1 MLELKNIVKTYV
13 TGETKHDALKGINI
27 TFRENEFV
35 SILGQSGS
43 GKTTLL
49 NIIGGLDRYTSG
61 DLLIKGISTKKYY
74 DEQWD
79 AYRNQSIGFVFQSY
93 NLIPHQSVLSNVE
106 LSLTL
111 AGVSKKERRKRAEE
125 VLKKVGLEE
134 HMHKK
139 PNQMSGGQMQRV
151 AIARALINNPK
162 ILLADEPTGALDS
175 ETSIQ
180 IMELLKEIAKDK
192 LVIMVTHNPELAEKY
207 STRIINIHDGEVTS
221 DTNPYEADNATPDEK
236 KRIKLKLPM
245 PFKTAL
251 SLSFNNLRTKK
262 GRTILTAF
270 AGSIGIIG
278 IALVLSLSSGMQDY
292 IADTQQNMLSSYPI
306 TIQSKSVDVMSNR
319 QEVIDEKFK
328 EKEEHTLDKIYQ
340 GGYASDT
347 LKSQS
352 IQTQKNDL
360 KQFKEYIESGNGAKI
375 RNNTSTIQ
383 YGYDIDLQIYK
394 ADTENGIVQI
404 SPNSVSD
411 NESENSLS
419 ALSSLKDSVGLT
431 GTSVFSEMIG
441 DEELLSSQYEV
452 LAGQWPSNYDEL
464 VLVVNSNNELDDL
477 TLYSLGLKDK
487 NEIEEIKELV
497 NENKSV
503 DNSKY
508 DKKEYS
514 YDELLNLTFK
524 LVNAADYYE
533 KSENSW
539 IDKSTD
545 EEYLKSLIN
554 NGTDLKISGIVR
566 AKEDAQ
572 AGLITG
578 SIGYTSA
585 LTEFVSKKAA
595 DSEIVKEQL
604 ADQNTNIL
612 TGIKFVEIDKNTDK
626 SDLMNSLSTKQ
637 KAQLLTMSEE
647 DRMSFMAS
655 YLQNLSVSYD
665 DIMKKLGYADI
676 NNPSS
681 ISLYLQDF
689 NSRDQII
696 SEIDKYNETQNEN
709 NQKDKKITYT
719 DMIGMMTS
727 SINKIIDMVT
737 YLLIGFVSIS
747 LVVSSIMIGIIT
759 YISVLERTKEIG
771 ILRSIG
777 ASKSDISR
785 VFNAETIIVGLTSG
799 LIGIG
804 VTLLLIIPA
813 NLIIEHL
820 TGVANLAALPVLGAV
835 ILIII
840 SVALTMIAGLIPSKI
855 AAKKDPVTALR
866 SE

>member
-1 MLELKNIVKTYV
+1 M
-13 TGETKHDALKGINI
+13 
-27 TFRENEFV
+27 
-35 SILGQSGS
+35 
-43 GKTTLL
+43 

-61 DLLIKGISTKKYY
+61 DLLIKGVSTKKYY

-151 AIARALINNPK
+151 AIARALINNPE

-207 STRIINIHDGEVTS
+207 LTRIINIHDGEVTS
-221 DTNPYEADNATPDEK
+221 DTNPYEADIPADEK

-251 SLSFNNLRTKK
+251 SLSFNNLKTKK
-262 GRTILTAF
+262 GRTFLTAF

-278 IALVLSLSSGMQDY
+278 IALVLSLSSGMQNY

-340 GGYASDT
+340 GGYASDA

-360 KQFKEYIESGNGAKI
+360 KQFREYIESGNGAKI

-404 SPNSVSD
+404 SPNSASD
-411 NESENSLS
+411 DETENSLS
-419 ALSSLKDSVGLT
+419 ALSSLKDSVGIA
-431 GTSVFSEMIG
+431 GTSVFSEIIG
-441 DEELLSSQYEV
+441 NEELLSSQYEV
-452 LAGQWPSNYDEL
+452 LAGKWPSNYDEL

-514 YDELLNLTFK
+514 FDELLNLTFK
-524 LVNAADYYE
+524 LVNASDYYE
-533 KSENSW
+533 KSNGSW
-539 IDKSTD
+539 VDKSTD

-572 AGLITG
+572 AALITG

-604 ADQNTNIL
+604 ADQSTNIL

-626 SDLMNSLSTKQ
+626 SDLMNSLSAKQ

-647 DRMSFMAS
+647 ERMSFMAS

-689 NSRDQII
+689 NSRDKII
-696 SEIDKYNETQNEN
+696 SEIDKYNET
-709 NQKDKKITYT
+709 
-719 DMIGMMTS
+719 
-727 SINKIIDMVT
+727 
-737 YLLIGFVSIS
+737 
-747 LVVSSIMIGIIT
+747 
-759 YISVLERTKEIG
+759 
-771 ILRSIG
+771 
-777 ASKSDISR
+777 
-785 VFNAETIIVGLTSG
+785 
-799 LIGIG
+799 
-804 VTLLLIIPA
+804 
-813 NLIIEHL
+813 
-820 TGVANLAALPVLGAV
+820 
-835 ILIII
+835 
-840 SVALTMIAGLIPSKI
+840 
-855 AAKKDPVTALR
+855 
-866 SE
+866 

>member
-1 MLELKNIVKTYV
+1 M
-13 TGETKHDALKGINI
+13 
-27 TFRENEFV
+27 
-35 SILGQSGS
+35 
-43 GKTTLL
+43 

-61 DLLIKGISTKKYY
+61 DLLIKGVSTKKYY

-151 AIARALINNPK
+151 AIARALINNPE

-207 STRIINIHDGEVTS
+207 LTRIINIHDGEVTS
-221 DTNPYEADNATPDEK
+221 DTNPYEADIPADEK

-251 SLSFNNLRTKK
+251 SLSFNNLKTKK
-262 GRTILTAF
+262 GRTFLTAF

-278 IALVLSLSSGMQDY
+278 IALVLSLSSGMQNY

-340 GGYASDT
+340 GGYASDA

-360 KQFKEYIESGNGAKI
+360 KQFREYIESGNGAKI

-404 SPNSVSD
+404 SPNSASD
-411 NESENSLS
+411 DETENSLS
-419 ALSSLKDSVGLT
+419 ALSSLKDSVGIA
-431 GTSVFSEMIG
+431 GTSVFSEIIG
-441 DEELLSSQYEV
+441 NEELLSSQYEV
-452 LAGQWPSNYDEL
+452 LAGKWPSNYDEL

-514 YDELLNLTFK
+514 FDELLNLTFK
-524 LVNAADYYE
+524 LVNASDYYE
-533 KSENSW
+533 KSNGSW
-539 IDKSTD
+539 VDKSTD

-572 AGLITG
+572 AALITG

-595 DSEIVKEQL
+595 DSKIVKEQL
-604 ADQNTNIL
+604 ADQSTNIL

-626 SDLMNSLSTKQ
+626 SDLMNSLSAKQ

-647 DRMSFMAS
+647 ERMSFMAS

-689 NSRDQII
+689 NSRDKII
-696 SEIDKYNETQNEN
+696 LEIDKYNETQNEN

-785 VFNAETIIVGLTSG
+785 VFNAETIIIGLTSG

>member
-1 MLELKNIVKTYV
+1 MLELKNIVKTYI
-13 TGETKHDALKGINI
+13 TGETKRDALKSINV

-35 SILGQSGS
+35 SILGPSGS

-61 DLLIKGISTKKYY
+61 DMLIKGVSTKKYY

-79 AYRNQSIGFVFQSY
+79 AYRNRSIGFVFQSY

-111 AGVSKKERRKRAEE
+111 AGVSKKERRRRAEE

-151 AIARALINNPK
+151 AIARALINNPE

-207 STRIINIHDGEVTS
+207 STRIINIHDGEIVS
-221 DTNPYEADNATPDEK
+221 DTNPYEAVENEIK
-236 KRIKLKLPM
+236 EEKRISIKLPM

-292 IADTQQNMLSSYPI
+292 ISDTEESILSSYPI
-306 TIQSKSVDVMSNR
+306 TIQKQSVDVMANR
-319 QEVIDEKFK
+319 QEVLDEKMK
-328 EKEEHTLDKIYQ
+328 DKEEHTLDKIYQ
-340 GGYASDT
+340 GGYASDE

-352 IQTQKNDL
+352 IQTQNNDL
-360 KQFKEYIESGNGAKI
+360 KQFKEYIEGNNGAKI
-375 RNNTSTIQ
+375 RSNTSVIQ
-383 YGYDIDLQIYK
+383 YGYDIDLHIYK
-394 ADTENGIVQI
+394 ADTDSIVQI
-404 SPNSVSD
+404 SPESAAD
-411 NESENSLS
+411 DKSENSLS
-419 ALSSLKDSVGLT
+419 ALASIKDSVGIT
-431 GTSVFSEMIG
+431 GSSVFSEMIG
-441 DEELLSSQYEV
+441 NEELLSSQYDV
-452 LAGQWPSNYDEL
+452 LAGKWPSSYDEL
-464 VLVVNSNNELDDL
+464 VLVVNSNNEIDDL
-477 TLYSLGLKDK
+477 TLYSLGLKD
-487 NEIEEIKELV
+487 ESEIKEIKNKV
-497 NENKSV
+497 NNNQTV

-508 DKKEYS
+508 EKKEYS

-524 LVNAADYYE
+524 LINAPDCYV
-533 KSENSW
+533 KENGSW
-539 IDKSTD
+539 VDKSSD
-545 EEYLKSLIN
+545 KEYMKKLIN
-554 NGTDLKISGIVR
+554 NGTELKISGIVR
-566 AKEDAQ
+566 AKDDAQ
-572 AGLITG
+572 SGLITG
-578 SIGYTSA
+578 TVGYTSS
-585 LTEFVSKKAA
+585 LTEFVSNKAA
-595 DSEIVKEQL
+595 ESEIVKEQL
-604 ADQNTNIL
+604 ADQSTNVF
-612 TGIKFVEIDKNTDK
+612 TGIKFVEIDESTDK
-626 SDLMNSLSTKQ
+626 NDLMNSLSTKQ
-637 KAQLLTMSEE
+637 KTQLLTMSEE
-647 DRMSFMAS
+647 ERMAFLAS
-655 YLQNLSVSYD
+655 YMENLSVTYD
-665 DIMKKLGYADI
+665 DNMKKLGYADI

-681 ISLYLQDF
+681 ISLYLKDF
-689 NSRDQII
+689 NSRDKII
-696 SEIDKYNETQNEN
+696 SEIDNYNKMQKSN
-709 NQKDKKITYT
+709 NKDSKAITYT
-719 DMIGMMTS
+719 DMIEIMTS

-785 VFNAETIIVGLTSG
+785 VFNAETVIVGLSSG

-804 VTLLLIIPA
+804 LTLLLIIPA

-820 TGVANLAALPVLGAV
+820 TGVANLAALPTLGAI

-840 SVALTMIAGLIPSKI
+840 SVVLTMIAGLIPSKI

>member
-1 MLELKNIVKTYV
+1 MLQLKNIVKTYV

-151 AIARALINNPK
+151 AIARALINNPE

-207 STRIINIHDGEVTS
+207 STRIINIHDGKITS
-221 DTNPYEADNATPDEK
+221 DTNPYEADNTPPDEK
-236 KRIKLKLPM
+236 KKIKLKLPM

-292 IADTQQNMLSSYPI
+292 ISDTQQNMLSSYPI
-306 TIQSKSVDVMSNR
+306 TIQSQSVDVMSNR

-340 GGYASDT
+340 GGYASDE

-360 KQFKEYIESGNGAKI
+360 KQFREYIESNNGAKI

-394 ADTENGIVQI
+394 ADTDNGIVQI
-404 SPNSVSD
+404 SPKSVSD

-431 GTSVFSEMIG
+431 DTSVFSEMIG

-452 LAGQWPSNYDEL
+452 LAGKWPSNYDEL

-524 LVNAADYYE
+524 LVNASDYYE
-533 KSENSW
+533 KSNGSW
-539 IDKSTD
+539 VDKSTD
-545 EEYLKSLIN
+545 KEYLKSLIN
-554 NGTDLKISGIVR
+554 NATDLKISGIVR

-585 LTEFVSKKAA
+585 LTEFVSEKAA

-604 ADQNTNIL
+604 ADQSTNIL

-626 SDLMNSLSTKQ
+626 SDLMNSLSAKQ
-637 KAQLLTMSEE
+637 KTQLLTMSEE
-647 DRMSFMAS
+647 ERMSFMAS

-665 DIMKKLGYADI
+665 DIMKGFGYADI

-681 ISLYLQDF
+681 ISLYLQYF
-689 NSRDQII
+689 NSRDNII
-696 SEIDKYNETQNEN
+696 S
-709 NQKDKKITYT
+709 
-719 DMIGMMTS
+719 
-727 SINKIIDMVT
+727 
-737 YLLIGFVSIS
+737 
-747 LVVSSIMIGIIT
+747 
-759 YISVLERTKEIG
+759 
-771 ILRSIG
+771 
-777 ASKSDISR
+777 
-785 VFNAETIIVGLTSG
+785 
-799 LIGIG
+799 
-804 VTLLLIIPA
+804 
-813 NLIIEHL
+813 
-820 TGVANLAALPVLGAV
+820 
-835 ILIII
+835 
-840 SVALTMIAGLIPSKI
+840 
-855 AAKKDPVTALR
+855 
-866 SE
+866 

>member
-1 MLELKNIVKTYV
+1 M
-13 TGETKHDALKGINI
+13 
-27 TFRENEFV
+27 
-35 SILGQSGS
+35 
-43 GKTTLL
+43 

-61 DLLIKGISTKKYY
+61 DLLIKGVSTKKYY

-106 LSLTL
+106 LSLAL

-139 PNQMSGGQMQRV
+139 PNQMSGGQMQRD
-151 AIARALINNPK
+151 AIARALINNPE

-221 DTNPYEADNATPDEK
+221 DTNPYEADIPADEK

-251 SLSFNNLRTKK
+251 SLSFNNLKTKK
-262 GRTILTAF
+262 GRTFLTAF

-278 IALVLSLSSGMQDY
+278 IALVLSLSSGMQNY

-340 GGYASDT
+340 GGYASDA

-360 KQFKEYIESGNGAKI
+360 KQFREYIESGNGAKI

-404 SPNSVSD
+404 SPNSASD
-411 NESENSLS
+411 DETENSLS
-419 ALSSLKDSVGLT
+419 ALSSLKDSVGIA
-431 GTSVFSEMIG
+431 GTSVFSEIIG
-441 DEELLSSQYEV
+441 NEELLSSQYEV
-452 LAGQWPSNYDEL
+452 LAGKWPSNYDEL

-487 NEIEEIKELV
+487 NKIEEIKELV

-514 YDELLNLTFK
+514 FDELLNLTFK
-524 LVNAADYYE
+524 LVNA
-533 KSENSW
+533 
-539 IDKSTD
+539 
-545 EEYLKSLIN
+545 
-554 NGTDLKISGIVR
+554 
-566 AKEDAQ
+566 
-572 AGLITG
+572 
-578 SIGYTSA
+578 
-585 LTEFVSKKAA
+585 
-595 DSEIVKEQL
+595 
-604 ADQNTNIL
+604 
-612 TGIKFVEIDKNTDK
+612 
-626 SDLMNSLSTKQ
+626 
-637 KAQLLTMSEE
+637 
-647 DRMSFMAS
+647 
-655 YLQNLSVSYD
+655 
-665 DIMKKLGYADI
+665 
-676 NNPSS
+676 
-681 ISLYLQDF
+681 
-689 NSRDQII
+689 
-696 SEIDKYNETQNEN
+696 
-709 NQKDKKITYT
+709 
-719 DMIGMMTS
+719 
-727 SINKIIDMVT
+727 
-737 YLLIGFVSIS
+737 
-747 LVVSSIMIGIIT
+747 
-759 YISVLERTKEIG
+759 
-771 ILRSIG
+771 
-777 ASKSDISR
+777 
-785 VFNAETIIVGLTSG
+785 
-799 LIGIG
+799 
-804 VTLLLIIPA
+804 
-813 NLIIEHL
+813 
-820 TGVANLAALPVLGAV
+820 
-835 ILIII
+835 
-840 SVALTMIAGLIPSKI
+840 
-855 AAKKDPVTALR
+855 
-866 SE
+866 

>member
-1 MLELKNIVKTYV
+1 MLQLKNIVKTYV

-151 AIARALINNPK
+151 AIARALINNPE

-207 STRIINIHDGEVTS
+207 STRIINIHDGKITS
-221 DTNPYEADNATPDEK
+221 DTNPYEADNTPPDEK
-236 KRIKLKLPM
+236 KKIKLKLPM

-292 IADTQQNMLSSYPI
+292 ISDTQQNMLSSYPI
-306 TIQSKSVDVMSNR
+306 TIQSQSVDVMSNR

-340 GGYASDT
+340 GGYASDE

-360 KQFKEYIESGNGAKI
+360 KQFREYIESNNGAKI

-394 ADTENGIVQI
+394 ADTDNGIVQI
-404 SPNSVSD
+404 SPKSVSD

-431 GTSVFSEMIG
+431 DTSVFSEMIG

-452 LAGQWPSNYDEL
+452 LAGKWPSNYDEL

-524 LVNAADYYE
+524 LVNASDYYE
-533 KSENSW
+533 KSNGSW
-539 IDKSTD
+539 VDKSTD
-545 EEYLKSLIN
+545 KEYLKSLIN
-554 NGTDLKISGIVR
+554 NATDLKISGIVR

-585 LTEFVSKKAA
+585 LTEFVSEKAA

-604 ADQNTNIL
+604 ADQSTNIL

-626 SDLMNSLSTKQ
+626 SDLMNSLSAKQ
-637 KAQLLTMSEE
+637 KTQLLTMSEE
-647 DRMSFMAS
+647 ERMSFMAS

-665 DIMKKLGYADI
+665 DIMKGFGYADI

-689 NSRDQII
+689 NSRDKII

-747 LVVSSIMIGIIT
+747 LIVSSIMIGIIT

-785 VFNAETIIVGLTSG
+785 VFNAETIIIGLTSG

>member
-1 MLELKNIVKTYV
+1 MLELKNIVKTYT
-13 TGETKHDALKGINI
+13 TGETKRDALKNISI

-61 DLLIKGISTKKYY
+61 DMLIKGVSTKQYY

-79 AYRNQSIGFVFQSY
+79 AFRNRSIGFVFQSY
-93 NLIPHQSVLSNVE
+93 NLIPHQSVLANVE

-111 AGVSKKERRKRAEE
+111 AGVSKKERRARAEA

-151 AIARALINNPK
+151 AIARALINNPE

-207 STRIINIHDGEVTS
+207 STRIINIHDGEIVNDS
-221 DTNPYEADNATPDEK
+221 NPYEAADNTSEEK
-236 KRIKLKLPM
+236 KRMGIKLPM

-278 IALVLSLSSGMQDY
+278 IALVLALSSGMQDY
-292 IADTQQNMLSSYPI
+292 ISNTEESMLSSYPI
-306 TIQSKSVDVMSNR
+306 TIQNQSVDVAANR
-319 QEVIDEKFK
+319 REAVDEKK
-328 EKEEHTLDKIYQ
+328 KDKEEHTLDKIYQ
-340 GGYASDT
+340 GGYASDQ

-352 IQTQKNDL
+352 IQTQSNDL
-360 KQFKEYIESGNGAKI
+360 KSFKAYIESSSGAKI
-375 RNNTSTIQ
+375 RRNTSTIQ

-394 ADTENGIVQI
+394 ADTDSVVQL
-404 SPNSVSD
+404 SPKSVTD
-411 NESENSLS
+411 NESES
-419 ALSSLKDSVGLT
+419 AGSSISALKDSVGLT
-431 GTSVFSEMIG
+431 NSSVFSEMIG
-441 DEELLSSQYEV
+441 DQALLSAQYEV
-452 LAGQWPSNYDEL
+452 VAGEWPSSYDEL
-464 VLVVNSNNELDDL
+464 VLVVDANNEIDDL
-477 TLYSLGLKDK
+477 TLYALGLKDES
-487 NEIEEIKELV
+487 EIREIKKKV
-497 NENKSV
+497 NNNQTV
-503 DNSKY
+503 DPSKY
-508 DKKEYS
+508 EKQEYS
-514 YDELLNLTFK
+514 YDELLQLTFK
-524 LVNAADYYE
+524 LVNAADCYV
-533 KSENSW
+533 KENGAW
-539 IDKSTD
+539 LDKTAD
-545 EEYLKSLIN
+545 KEYMKKLIK
-554 NGTDLKISGIVR
+554 NGVELKISGIVR
-566 AKEDAQ
+566 QKEDAQ
-572 AGLITG
+572 AGLIAGTV
-578 SIGYTSA
+578 GYTSA
-585 LTEFVSKKAA
+585 LTEFVSSQAA
-595 DSEIVKEQL
+595 ESKIVKEQL
-604 ADQNTNIL
+604 ADQSTNIF
-612 TGIKFVEIDKNTDK
+612 TGIQFVDLDENTDK
-626 SDLMNSLSTKQ
+626 NDLMNSLTAKQ
-637 KAQLLTMSEE
+637 KTQLLTMSEE
-647 DRMSFMAS
+647 ERMSFLAS
-655 YLQNLSVSYD
+655 YVENLSTTYAD
-665 DIMKKLGYADI
+665 NLKKLGYADI
-676 NNPSS
+676 DNPSS
-681 ISLYLQDF
+681 VSLYLKDF

-696 SEIDKYNETQNEN
+696 SEIENYNDAQRSN
-709 NQKDKKITYT
+709 NKESQTITYT
-719 DMIGMMTS
+719 DMIGMMTE
-727 SINKIIDMVT
+727 SISKIIDMVT

-777 ASKSDISR
+777 ASKSDISK
-785 VFNAETIIVGLTSG
+785 VFNAETVIIGLTSG

-804 VTLLLIIPA
+804 STLLLIIPA
-813 NLIIEHL
+813 NLIIEQL
-820 TGVANLAALPVLGAV
+820 TGVANLAALPALGAV
-835 ILIII
+835 ILVII

>member
-1 MLELKNIVKTYV
+1 MLQLKNIVKTYV

-151 AIARALINNPK
+151 AIARALINNPE

-207 STRIINIHDGEVTS
+207 STRIINIHDGKITS
-221 DTNPYEADNATPDEK
+221 DTNPYEADNTPPDEK

-292 IADTQQNMLSSYPI
+292 ISDTQQNMLSSYPI
-306 TIQSKSVDVMSNR
+306 TIQSQSVDVMSNR

-340 GGYASDT
+340 GGYASDE

-360 KQFKEYIESGNGAKI
+360 KQFREYIESNNGAKI

-394 ADTENGIVQI
+394 ADTDNGIVQI
-404 SPNSVSD
+404 SPKSVSD

-431 GTSVFSEMIG
+431 DTSVFSEMIG

-452 LAGQWPSNYDEL
+452 LAGKWPSNYDEL

-554 NGTDLKISGIVR
+554 NATDLKISGIVR

-585 LTEFVSKKAA
+585 LTEFVSEKAA
-595 DSEIVKEQL
+595 DSEIVKDQL
-604 ADQNTNIL
+604 ADQSTNIL

-626 SDLMNSLSTKQ
+626 SDLMNSLSAKQ
-637 KAQLLTMSEE
+637 KTQLLTMSEE
-647 DRMSFMAS
+647 ERMSFMAS

-665 DIMKKLGYADI
+665 DIMKGFGYADI

-689 NSRDQII
+689 NSRDKII

-785 VFNAETIIVGLTSG
+785 VFNAETIIIGLTSG

>member
-1 MLELKNIVKTYV
+1 MLQLKNIVKTYV

-151 AIARALINNPK
+151 AIARALINNPE

-207 STRIINIHDGEVTS
+207 STRIINIHDGKITS
-221 DTNPYEADNATPDEK
+221 DTNPYEADNTPPDEK

-292 IADTQQNMLSSYPI
+292 ISDTQQNMLSSYPI
-306 TIQSKSVDVMSNR
+306 TIQSQSVDVMSNR

-340 GGYASDT
+340 GGYASDE

-360 KQFKEYIESGNGAKI
+360 KQFREYIESNNGAKI

-394 ADTENGIVQI
+394 ADTDNGIVQI
-404 SPNSVSD
+404 SPKSVSD

-431 GTSVFSEMIG
+431 ATSVFSEMIG

-452 LAGQWPSNYDEL
+452 LAGKWPSNYDEL

-477 TLYSLGLKDK
+477 TLYSLGLKDES
-487 NEIEEIKELV
+487 EIEEIKELV

-554 NGTDLKISGIVR
+554 NATDLKISGIVR

-604 ADQNTNIL
+604 ADQSTNIL

-626 SDLMNSLSTKQ
+626 SDLMNSLSAKQ
-637 KAQLLTMSEE
+637 KTQLLTMSEE
-647 DRMSFMAS
+647 ERMSFMAS

-665 DIMKKLGYADI
+665 DIMKGFGYADI

-689 NSRDQII
+689 NSRDKII
-696 SEIDKYNETQNEN
+696 SEIEKYNETQNEN

-719 DMIGMMTS
+719 DMIGIMTS

-747 LVVSSIMIGIIT
+747 LIVSSIMIGIIT

-785 VFNAETIIVGLTSG
+785 VFNAETIIIGLTSG